1 MHCSIPCFRGMR
13 LSMQNQCRIFL
24 FKYQTIIRNV
34 NTSYRFLRLFRTVFI
49 FVNSNNLC
57 HTFGLQNSI
66 SFLISNSNPSP
77 AAIFLVQGTRF
88 FLCPE
93 DERTGKIW
101 EDQLLNGD
109 FPVLSEERQA
119 KGVEQKISLFSAIER
134 CTKVI
139 FHVHVQVTEVKR
151 LYQGVDYV
159 ILVVSE
165 WLN

>member
-1 MHCSIPCFRGMR
+1 MR

-66 SFLISNSNPSP
+66 SFLISNSNSSP

-93 DERTGKIW
+93 DERTGKMW

-119 KGVEQKISLFSAIER
+119 KGVEQKISLFSAIESYMQLYM
-134 CTKVI
+134 
-139 FHVHVQVTEVKR
+139 FHVQVTEVKR